1 MSEFLPLPAGGLG
14 RSKQLTIEVSNGCI
28 KKKETK
34 DTEQPVGC
42 SRTQFSMRKKNAAG
56 FANGA
61 SGLEGLRK
69 KKTEKTLMT

>member
-28 KKKETK
+28 KKKKKQKTLDSQSAVAELHF
-34 DTEQPVGC
+34 PLG
-42 SRTQFSMRKKNAAG
+42 KKNAAG

-69 KKTEKTLMT
+69 KK